1 MPEATEDEIVPL
13 VFRPNRF
20 LPKIDKRTP
29 FERNFAVCL
38 ILLSAG
44 FERLAFYSLAGN
56 LTFFLDSKLIKWRF
70 PHTIIAPLIFLG
82 TSYLSALVFSWISD
96 GRLGRAKTII
106 IGKCVFFKVIS
117 YYSKFFL
124 YRFYNIYDWLYI
136 HDIICR

>member
-1 MPEATEDEIVPL
+1 MPETTDDEVVPL

-20 LPKIDKRTP
+20 LPRIDKRTP
-29 FERNFAVCL
+29 FQRNFAVCL

-82 TSYLSALVFSWISD
+82 NTKKHKISLQKKKD
-96 GRLGRAKTII
+96 L
-106 IGKCVFFKVIS
+106 FFKKVQVI
-117 YYSKFFL
+117 FQ
-124 YRFYNIYDWLYI
+124 
-136 HDIICR
+136 H